1 MTTQLT
7 TRNADLTQ
15 LVELLETQRVRRHDM
30 VVHSDNL
37 RARNGQLIVAG
48 SEPVITMDGVD
59 LADGIYTPT
68 AVADEGV
75 ADKLGIPLAYVRR
88 LRAENTPLWDA
99 NVNGW
104 LERDERAFMLRTFRG
119 DESEAGIARA
129 LLSNKYAVTD
139 NYDALL
145 ATLDGVRQAGVA
157 VNIDGCDLTER
168 RMIVRISCPEVQAL
182 APTLLKGY
190 RSPFTGASGDEN
202 PVLWAGLRIT
212 NSETGGGAFAITPE
226 FKVLVCNNGM
236 TITRDAL
243 RAVHLGGRLE
253 EGVIDW
259 SEDTQRKNIELVQS
273 KTADAVRTFLNVDYM
288 EKVIAR
294 AEREAAKELPKHKD
308 GIAGAVREVTKQAM
322 FTEDQTKGILD
333 HFIKGGQTNMGG
345 VFNAITSFVQT
356 VSDPDEAHAVQT
368 QSARVLA
375 LA

>member
-88 LRAENTPLWDA
+88 LRAENAPLWDA

-145 ATLDGVRQAGVA
+145 ATRHEAPP
-157 VNIDGCDLTER
+157 
-168 RMIVRISCPEVQAL
+168 CPLPA
-182 APTLLKGY
+182 
-190 RSPFTGASGDEN
+190 ASAH
-202 PVLWAGLRIT
+202 P
-212 NSETGGGAFAITPE
+212 AF
-226 FKVLVCNNGM
+226 C
-236 TITRDAL
+236 
-243 RAVHLGGRLE
+243 
-253 EGVIDW
+253 
-259 SEDTQRKNIELVQS
+259 
-273 KTADAVRTFLNVDYM
+273 
-288 EKVIAR
+288 
-294 AEREAAKELPKHKD
+294 
-308 GIAGAVREVTKQAM
+308 
-322 FTEDQTKGILD
+322 
-333 HFIKGGQTNMGG
+333 
-345 VFNAITSFVQT
+345 
-356 VSDPDEAHAVQT
+356 
-368 QSARVLA
+368 
-375 LA
+375 